1 MAAMGIPKIMMTAA
15 KPTMLSDMEA
25 SSILQLR
32 VCCRIKLRGDWEG
45 SSDILREKNL
55 RASREDAQRR
65 DYRPDVRITP
75 LAARP
80 FSSPGTWKLS
90 RSGGECE
97 GRQAVRRAE
106 NPGRSRWSSWWC
118 HRQRSSCGTRQ
129 GDLRVRPWCG
139 RRARRRGSSSDRA
152 EIQSISLCAISA
164 LTFLEVTAQP
174 FPQLQASPQQP
185 RLYRRNAE
193 VERISRFLG

>member
-1 MAAMGIPKIMMTAA
+1 MLISETMMTAA
-15 KPTMLSDMEA
+15 KPTMLSDMENSPA
-25 SSILQLR
+25 LQLR
-32 VCCRIKLRGDWEG
+32 VCCRTKLRRAEQKVPVLCG
-45 SSDILREKNL
+45 KNKSV
-55 RASREDAQRR
+55 AREDAQRR

-80 FSSPGTWKLS
+80 FSSPGTWKRL
-90 RSGGECE
+90 RSEGGYA
-97 GRQAVRRAE
+97 GPPGVRRAE
-106 NPGRSRWSSWWC
+106 NPGRFRLSSWWC
-118 HRQRSSCGTRQ
+118 RRQRSSCGTRQ